1 MSQPIHTYIELS
13 GVKLEIIG
21 TYYPGED
28 ASMDSPGEPESIE
41 IESVLTEKGDDIGGL
56 LGFSNELSSHIEALA
71 MEAHKDGIICAAQ
84 DAADRNREYLREMG
98 EQ

>member
-28 ASMDSPGEPESIE
+28 ASMDSPGES
-41 IESVLTEKGDDIGGL
+41 ESVEIDAILTPKGDDIGAIVAYFENL
-56 LGFSNELSSHIEALA
+56 QEHVEQAAL
-71 MEAHKDGIICAAQ
+71 EAHIGRKELQREEAAIL
-84 DAADRNREYLREMG
+84 RREMAQ
-98 EQ
+98 ESA

>member
-28 ASMDSPGEPESIE
+28 ASIDCPGEDQSIE
-41 IESVLTEKGDDIGGL
+41 IDAILTPKGDDIGAIVAYFENL
-56 LGFSNELSSHIEALA
+56 QEHVEQAA
-71 MEAHKDGIICAAQ
+71 MEAHIGRKELQREEAAIL
-84 DAADRNREYLREMG
+84 RREMAK
-98 EQ
+98 EEE